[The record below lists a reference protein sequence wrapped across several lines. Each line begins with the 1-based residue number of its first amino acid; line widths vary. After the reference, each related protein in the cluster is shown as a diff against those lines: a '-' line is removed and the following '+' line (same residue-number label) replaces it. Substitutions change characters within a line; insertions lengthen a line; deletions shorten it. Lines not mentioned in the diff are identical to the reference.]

1 MGATPSIEKFQK
13 DVKSISLSTLI
24 FQFGVFPVFQK
35 DVKSISL
42 STSIIE
48 TQ

>member
-13 DVKSISLSTLI
+13 DVKSISLSTISVVTVLLAL
-24 FQFGVFPVFQK
+24 FQK

-42 STSIIE
+42 STVK
-48 TQ
+48 